1 MKNTCAT
8 ILVVALLGT
17 VGCAS
22 SSRVA
27 RLSGVGPAPSATTQN
42 ETVGFL
48 QVYSARE
55 RLPINVNGEEFFWNN
70 DYGRNDFLYGT
81 AHTAYTVLNHDGQLL
96 VQVPNATGMN
106 DAKPTLVNLAPG
118 DYLVKAEAADYDG
131 VTSAV
136 MVPVCVVAGQT
147 TVVHLD
153 GQWAGHRTGAGHDL
167 VRLANGSAVGWH
179 CAGAEAATFALQAR
193 N

>member
-1 MKNTCAT
+1 MKNTCAI
-8 ILVVALLGT
+8 ILVAALLGT

-27 RLSGVGPAPSATTQN
+27 RLPGVGPGAATAESSDT
-42 ETVGFL
+42 EGYL
-48 QVYSARE
+48 RVYSARE
-55 RLPINVNGEEFFWNN
+55 QVPINVNGEEFYWNS
-70 DYGRNDFLYGT
+70 DYGRNDFLYGA
-81 AHTAYTVLNHDGQLL
+81 AHTAYTLLHHDGQLL
-96 VQVPNATGMN
+96 MRVPNATGMN

-131 VTSAV
+131 VDTTV
-136 MVPVCVVAGQT
+136 TVPVCVVAGQT
-147 TVVHLD
+147 TVLHLD
-153 GQWAGHRTGAGHDL
+153 GQWSAGVTGAGNDL

-179 CAGAEAATFALQAR
+179 CSSSETMPLALQAR